1 MEWIASL
8 DFEKIANAIV
18 ILLTG
23 FLSAFAFRRGR
34 AHPSSMP
41 TEGAHLEV
49 AGALVDS
56 GSIKALAAAV
66 EGHSLSLVETRAT
79 GRNIIESLDELGR
92 RIEQLEE
99 ELREH
104 RNEMARHRR

>member
-23 FLSAFAFRRGR
+23 FLSAFAFRRGK
-34 AHPSSMP
+34 AHPTTSSVESP
-41 TEGAHLEV
+41 HLEV

-56 GSIKALAAAV
+56 SSIKGLSGAV
-66 EGHSLSLVETRAT
+66 EGHSLALAETRAT
-79 GRNIIESLDELGR
+79 GRGVIESVDELCR

-99 ELREH
+99 EIREH